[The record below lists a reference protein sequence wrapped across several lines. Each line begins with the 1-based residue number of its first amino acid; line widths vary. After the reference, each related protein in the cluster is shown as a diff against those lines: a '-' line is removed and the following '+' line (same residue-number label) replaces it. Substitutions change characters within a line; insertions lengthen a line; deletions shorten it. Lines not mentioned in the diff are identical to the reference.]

1 MGNNSSSTRSTI
13 VPIFDIK
20 NKIPQIQQDR
30 LGYVIPNS
38 PTTHALKS
46 IFETAGTKQELKAS
60 KNINMETKRD
70 LYGNATYNYES
81 TSNTFEISI
90 ADYKKVLTRQ
100 DVMTRKIFNFILEKY
115 NQQKDDT
122 IHFTLDEIVER
133 GLYKN
138 KDTARRGVD
147 RAIAKLMLIHV
158 KGTTTKGKKT
168 TSISRCQLIMESKVA
183 NSSYIKVKP
192 SLYNYLSQYYTMLPT
207 WGDQLKGK
215 AYSILD
221 YIYYRARQ
229 EMKNIKEKNSFN
241 ISLRTLNDHLA
252 QPSPEDTR
260 RHTEYIIDPILEAI
274 EEIEMVQAQHKEA
287 SNEMM
292 SLQIQP
298 VYPDN
303 YSNANDFLNGY
314 LIISLDDKT
323 EGYLIDLEDKF
334 NKKKQANINRIKAL
348 KEAPKKEE

>member
-1 MGNNSSSTRSTI
+1 
-13 VPIFDIK
+13 
-20 NKIPQIQQDR
+20 
-30 LGYVIPNS
+30 
-38 PTTHALKS
+38 
-46 IFETAGTKQELKAS
+46 
-60 KNINMETKRD
+60 
-70 LYGNATYNYES
+70 
-81 TSNTFEISI
+81 
-90 ADYKKVLTRQ
+90 
-100 DVMTRKIFNFILEKY
+100 
-115 NQQKDDT
+115 
-122 IHFTLDEIVER
+122 
-133 GLYKN
+133 
-138 KDTARRGVD
+138 
-147 RAIAKLMLIHV
+147 
-158 KGTTTKGKKT
+158 
-168 TSISRCQLIMESKVA
+168 
-183 NSSYIKVKP
+183 
-192 SLYNYLSQYYTMLPT
+192 
-207 WGDQLKGK
+207 
-215 AYSILD
+215 
-221 YIYYRARQ
+221 
-229 EMKNIKEKNSFN
+229 MKNIKEKNSFN

>member
-13 VPIFDIK
+13 APIFDIK

-122 IHFTLDEIVER
+122 IHFTLYEIVER

-138 KDTARRGVD
+138 KDTARRG
-147 RAIAKLMLIHV
+147 
-158 KGTTTKGKKT
+158 
-168 TSISRCQLIMESKVA
+168 
-183 NSSYIKVKP
+183 
-192 SLYNYLSQYYTMLPT
+192 
-207 WGDQLKGK
+207 
-215 AYSILD
+215 
-221 YIYYRARQ
+221 
-229 EMKNIKEKNSFN
+229 
-241 ISLRTLNDHLA
+241 
-252 QPSPEDTR
+252 
-260 RHTEYIIDPILEAI
+260 
-274 EEIEMVQAQHKEA
+274 
-287 SNEMM
+287 
-292 SLQIQP
+292 
-298 VYPDN
+298 
-303 YSNANDFLNGY
+303 
-314 LIISLDDKT
+314 
-323 EGYLIDLEDKF
+323 
-334 NKKKQANINRIKAL
+334 
-348 KEAPKKEE
+348 